1 MSVGDKVRLRD
12 IPANNLKW
20 LQVYK
25 NLIGKII
32 DCQARS
38 DQRAPKYV
46 RVSFGDD
53 FSYVDLAFW
62 RVESVGYSFA
72 SR

>member
-1 MSVGDKVRLRD
+1 MSVGDKVKLRN

-38 DQRAPKYV
+38 DQNMPKYV
-46 RVSFGDD
+46 RVSFGNE
-53 FSYVDLAFW
+53 FAYVDLAFW
-62 RVESVGYSFA
+62 RVEPVGYSLE